1 MEAKAQGLGYRV
13 GSGFKRLRSFIKNHE
28 SRLVRKAGQSYPKF
42 GVLLARLLFLSIK
55 VGLVILAIASL
66 AVAVYI
72 ALLAL
77 IVAVLVMVFNRK
89 SDSNDPAWRDEVYSH
104 GYNPDLYYD
113 VESFRRDLYSDQ

>member
-1 MEAKAQGLGYRV
+1 METKAQGLGYRI
-13 GSGFKRLRSFIKNHE
+13 GSGFKCLRSFLKFHE
-28 SRLVRKAGQSYPKF
+28 SRLVRKAGQSYPKY

-77 IVAVLVMVFNRK
+77 IVAMLVMVLNRK
-89 SDSNDPAWRDEVYSH
+89 SDCSASDEYNKYWEQVNEESH
-104 GYNPDLYYD
+104 YICNIREDGHG
-113 VESFRRDLYSDQ
+113 FRS

>member
-28 SRLVRKAGQSYPKF
+28 SRLVRKAGQSYPKY

-66 AVAVYI
+66 AVAMYV
-72 ALLAL
+72 AFLGVLLML
-77 IVAVLVMVFNRK
+77 IVVVLKRRCCCHCND
-89 SDSNDPAWRDEVYSH
+89 SDEYNEYWEQKKADDYNYYYLRDDH
-104 GYNPDLYYD
+104 L
-113 VESFRRDLYSDQ
+113 

>member
-28 SRLVRKAGQSYPKF
+28 SRLVRKAGQSYPKY

-55 VGLVILAIASL
+55 IGLVILAIASL

-72 ALLAL
+72 ALMAL
-77 IVAVLVMVFNRK
+77 IVAVVAMLLSRRSERG
-89 SDSNDPAWRDEVYSH
+89 SDWRDEIYNQGRDAN
-104 GYNPDLYYD
+104 GYDSLEQFYANGD
-113 VESFRRDLYSDQ
+113 

>member
-28 SRLVRKAGQSYPKF
+28 SRLVRKAGQSYPKY

-55 VGLVILAIASL
+55 IGLVILAIASL

-72 ALLAL
+72 ALMAL

-89 SDSNDPAWRDEVYSH
+89 SDCSASDE
-104 GYNPDLYYD
+104 YNKYWEQKTEEEDYYNYYLR
-113 VESFRRDLYSDQ
+113 EEGRGLQ

>member
-28 SRLVRKAGQSYPKF
+28 SRLVRKAGQSYPKC

-55 VGLVILAIASL
+55 IGLVILAIASM

-72 ALLAL
+72 ALMVL
-77 IVAVLVMVFNRK
+77 IVAMLVMVFNRK
-89 SDSNDPAWRDEVYSH
+89 SDSNDSDKWQGDVSNH
-104 GYNPDLYYD
+104 GYNPYFYEMEDVYQDLH
-113 VESFRRDLYSDQ
+113 SD